1 MRTQKTLDSI
11 LIWFKISKIHNENIL
26 SSNRI
31 LKGFGLTLAQFDVIA
46 QLGSVNERTQSELT
60 EKLLVTKGNISQLLS
75 TMEEKE
81 LVKRRQD
88 WKTKYVSLTE
98 EGRRIH
104 NQVVPIMED
113 FQTKTVSSLTDNERT
128 TLLSLLRKIENT
140 EIEHSDKDLKGK
152 GE

>member
-1 MRTQKTLDSI
+1 MMRTQRTLDSI

-31 LKGFGLTLAQFDVIA
+31 LKEYGLTLAQFDVIA

-75 TMEEKE
+75 AMEEKE
-81 LVKRRQD
+81 LIKRRQD
-88 WKTKYVSLTE
+88 WKIKYVSLTE
-98 EGRRIH
+98 VGIKIH

-113 FQTKTVSSLTDNERT
+113 FQAKTFSSLTDHERT
-128 TLLSLLRKIENT
+128 TLLGLLRKIEKN
-140 EIEHSDKDLKGK
+140 
-152 GE
+152 

>member
-1 MRTQKTLDSI
+1 MRTQRTLDSI

-31 LKGFGLTLAQFDVIA
+31 LKEYGLTLAQFDVIA
-46 QLGSVNERTQSELT
+46 QLGSGNERTQSELT

-75 TMEEKE
+75 VMEEKE
-81 LVKRRQD
+81 LIIRRQD

-98 EGRRIH
+98 EGITIH

-113 FQTKTVSSLTDNERT
+113 FQSKTFSSLTDHERT
-128 TLLSLLRKIENT
+128 SLLSLLRKIEKN
-140 EIEHSDKDLKGK
+140 
-152 GE
+152 

>member
-1 MRTQKTLDSI
+1 MRTLRTLDSI

-31 LKGFGLTLAQFDVIA
+31 LKEYGLTLAQFDVIA
-46 QLGSVNERTQSELT
+46 QLGSGHERTQSELT

-75 TMEEKE
+75 AMEEKE
-81 LVKRRQD
+81 LIKRRQD

-98 EGRRIH
+98 EGIKIH

-113 FQTKTVSSLTDNERT
+113 FQARTFSSLTENERT
-128 TLLSLLRKIENT
+128 TLVSLLRKIERN
-140 EIEHSDKDLKGK
+140 
-152 GE
+152 

>member
-1 MRTQKTLDSI
+1 MMRKQRTLDSI

-31 LKGFGLTLAQFDVIA
+31 LKEYGLTLAQFDVIA
-46 QLGSVNERTQSELT
+46 QLGSGNERTQSELT

-75 TMEEKE
+75 AMEEKE
-81 LVKRRQD
+81 LIKRRQD

-98 EGRRIH
+98 VGIKIH

-113 FQTKTVSSLTDNERT
+113 FQAKTFSSLTDHERT
-128 TLLSLLRKIENT
+128 TLLGLLRKIEKN
-140 EIEHSDKDLKGK
+140 
-152 GE
+152 